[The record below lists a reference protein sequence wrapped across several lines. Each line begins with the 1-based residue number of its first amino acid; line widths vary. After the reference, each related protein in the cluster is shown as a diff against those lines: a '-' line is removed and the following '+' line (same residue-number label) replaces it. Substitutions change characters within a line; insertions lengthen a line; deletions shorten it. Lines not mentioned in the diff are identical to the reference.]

1 MARLK
6 NIKSKKQNV
15 IKTAPLIAN
24 GGYSDLLSQKFL

>member
-24 GGYSDLLSQKFL
+24 GGYSDFLSQKFL